1 MAGYML
7 DGALQCNVSL
17 ALGFE
22 DSTVGM
28 EAACEPGQAG
38 MSNLKHVASCST
50 AFGSELRC
58 KRTYIALHCD
68 IQLPPHAGVA

>member
-7 DGALQCNVSL
+7 GGALQCNVSL

-22 DSTVGM
+22 NLAVGI

-38 MSNLKHVASCST
+38 MSNLKHVALCST
-50 AFGSELRC
+50 VLGLS
-58 KRTYIALHCD
+58 
-68 IQLPPHAGVA
+68 